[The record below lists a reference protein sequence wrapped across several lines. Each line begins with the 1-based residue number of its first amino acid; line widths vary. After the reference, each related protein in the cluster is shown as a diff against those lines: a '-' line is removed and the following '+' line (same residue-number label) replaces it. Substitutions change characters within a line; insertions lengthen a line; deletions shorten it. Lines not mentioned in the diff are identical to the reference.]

1 MPTVSLKLPPPL
13 HRKLAGTSRRT
24 GRSKSALIREAL
36 EAYLDS
42 APMRGSF
49 VHLARH
55 VVGKFKGPRDL
66 STSKRHMQGFGK

>member
-42 APMRGSF
+42 APLRGSF
-49 VHLARH
+49 LRLARH
-55 VVGKFKGPRDL
+55 VVGRFKGPRDL
-66 STSKRHMQGFGK
+66 STGKRHMEGFGR